1 MNFLEELKKAGEENI
16 CWKFKARTRDGV
28 PRGRENDDTSG
39 LDRRSHRK
47 RSRKNG
53 GALEARGEH
62 E

>member
-47 RSRKNG
+47 RSR
-53 GALEARGEH
+53 EDSRARQKKP
-62 E
+62 